1 MARLT
6 LILTVLT
13 TVIGL
18 LGGFRWLMQE
28 LRLMHER
35 KRLTGSWFLALC
47 VFVAISDPAFAALFT
62 KGKHGKPGGGGTA
75 GATDILAASCNQS
88 DVQAAVN
95 LAASGDRVLVPAG
108 TCNWTNR
115 ITIPSVAMTIKGA
128 GTGVTTI
135 VDQSDYTNSASWGLM
150 AWTTVTGLSR
160 ITGFSFSSP
169 VDG

>member
-18 LGGFRWLMQE
+18 LGGFRWLMNE
-28 LRLMHER
+28 IRLMHHR
-35 KRLTGSWFLALC
+35 KRITGSWFLALV
-47 VFVAISDPAFAALFT
+47 VFIAITDPASGAFLT

-75 GATDILAASCNQS
+75 GATDIVAATCNQS

-115 ITIPSVAMTIKGA
+115 ITIPSVAMTIKG
-128 GTGVTTI
+128 
-135 VDQSDYTNSASWGLM
+135 
-150 AWTTVTGLSR
+150 
-160 ITGFSFSSP
+160 
-169 VDG
+169 